1 MKRLVFGLGIAALA
15 ILSAACSS
23 TAAAPSQ
30 AAGSPDPGAVQIAA
44 RDLKFSTA
52 ALNAPADEPFSIVFE
67 NQEGA
72 PHNVSI
78 YRDEALTDRVF
89 AQDPFG
95 GPASQTYAIPAL
107 AAGSYV
113 FVCDVHRE
121 MRGTLTV
128 Q

>member
-23 TAAAPSQ
+23 PAAPPQ
-30 AAGSPDPGAVQIAA
+30 AAGSPDPDAVQIAA

-52 ALNAPADEPFSIVFE
+52 ELDAPADEPFSIVFE

-78 YRDEALTDRVF
+78 YRDQALTDRVF